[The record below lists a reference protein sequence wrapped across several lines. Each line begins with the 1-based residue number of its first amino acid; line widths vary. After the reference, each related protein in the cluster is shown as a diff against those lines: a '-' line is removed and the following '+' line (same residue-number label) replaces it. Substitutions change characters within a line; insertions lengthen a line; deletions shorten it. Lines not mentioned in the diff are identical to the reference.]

1 MRSRSRSRAP
11 RKLLTLAFV
20 GAVLV
25 PLPRLV
31 PTVAQAT
38 TVIIQEGD
46 VQREDL
52 YAFGSRVLIEGV
64 VEGDLVFAA
73 RDVIVTGR
81 VEGDLLGVAW
91 DQVVVAGEVGGSL
104 RVASRNV
111 TVAPGGRV
119 GDDVAALGWSV
130 NNGGEVGRD
139 LLATAGGL
147 GITGEVGRDVR
158 GQVGSLRVGGT
169 VARSMDVAVRSLA
182 LDAGARV
189 GGDVAY
195 RADAEAAVGDGAE
208 IAGQVFRR
216 DARAT
221 LWRRAAG
228 RVTGI
233 FGVLGLVVAGLV
245 LAWLLRRTWLRAA
258 TTAGARPWAA
268 LGAGVAFAVIA
279 PVVAVGLALTI
290 VGIPL
295 AVLLAGLWLGALF
308 FGPIPALAAAGT
320 WLLRRRG
327 GLLAGFVV
335 AALAWRAV
343 IWLLPVGGA
352 VLYMVV
358 AAWGSGAWLL
368 GAWAARADARPGSDD
383 PFLLP
388 PTDDE
393 PVPPDWEP
401 PLAPRTPA

>member
-1 MRSRSRSRAP
+1 MRSRSRG
-11 RKLLTLAFV
+11 LLALAFV

-25 PLPRLV
+25 PLPRLL

-38 TVIIQEGD
+38 TVIIQEGE

-91 DQVVVAGEVGGSL
+91 DQVVVAGEVGGSM

-111 TVAPGGRV
+111 TVPPGGRAAEDLV
-119 GDDVAALGWSV
+119 ALGWSV
-130 NNGGEVGRD
+130 NVDGEVGRD
-139 LLATAGGL
+139 VLSTAGGL
-147 GITGEVGRDVR
+147 GIGGTVGRDVR
-158 GQVGSLRVGGT
+158 GQVRSLRVGGE

-182 LDAGARV
+182 LEAGARV

-195 RADAEAAVGDGAE
+195 RSDAEADVAGEAKV
-208 IAGQVFRR
+208 AGQVFRR

-221 LWRRAAG
+221 LWRRAVG
-228 RVTGI
+228 RATGI
-233 FGVLGLVVAGLV
+233 FSVLGLVVAGLV
-245 LAWLLRRTWLRAA
+245 LAWVLRRTWLQAA
-258 TTAGARPWAA
+258 TTARNRPWASLTA
-268 LGAGVAFAVIA
+268 GAAFALLT
-279 PVVAVGLALTI
+279 PVTVGLLALTI

-295 AVLLAGLWLGALF
+295 ALLLAALWLAALF
-308 FGPIPALAAAGT
+308 FGPIPALAAAGS

-335 AALAWRAV
+335 AALAWRAA
-343 IWLLPVGGA
+343 IWLLPVGGL
-352 VLYMVV
+352 VLYLVV
-358 AAWGSGAWLL
+358 AVWGSGAWLL
-368 GAWAARADARPGSDD
+368 GGWAARADARPGPDD

-388 PTDDE
+388 PPADE
-393 PVPPDWEP
+393 PVPAGWEP
-401 PLAPRTPA
+401 PLAP

>member
-1 MRSRSRSRAP
+1 MRSRSSR
-11 RKLLTLAFV
+11 LLALAFV
-20 GAVLV
+20 GVVLV
-25 PLPRLV
+25 PLPRLI

-91 DQVVVAGEVGGSL
+91 DQVVVAGEVTGSL

-119 GDDVAALGWSV
+119 GDDVAVLGWSANV
-130 NNGGEVGRD
+130 GGDVGRD
-139 LLATAGGL
+139 VLATAGGL

-158 GQVGSLRVGGT
+158 GQVGSVRVGG
-169 VARSMDVAVRSLA
+169 AIGRSLDVAVRSLA
-182 LDAGARV
+182 LGGSARV

-195 RADAEAAVGDGAE
+195 RADDEAAIESGAE
-208 IAGQVFRR
+208 VAGQVFRR

-233 FGVLGLVVAGLV
+233 FSVLGLVVAGVV

-258 TTAGARPWAA
+258 TSAGARPWAA
-268 LGAGVAFAVIA
+268 LGAGLAFAALA
-279 PVVAVGLALTI
+279 PVVAIGLALTI

-295 AVLLAGLWLGALF
+295 AVLLAAMWLGALF

-335 AALAWRAV
+335 AALGWRAV
-343 IWLLPVGGA
+343 IWLLPVGGLA
-352 VLYMVV
+352 LYLVV
-358 AAWGSGAWLL
+358 AVWGSGAWLL
-368 GAWAARADARPGSDD
+368 GGWAARAEARPGPDD

-388 PTDDE
+388 PPRDE
-393 PVPPDWEP
+393 PPPAGWEP
-401 PLAPRTPA
+401 PLAPGPPS